1 MPGIKKNRKTYK
13 QASFR
18 RILRSKL
25 NSGDTSHVVTSIKL
39 DNCDILIYLIYM
51 NYLNELIK
59 EGSDPSNGGA
69 GEDGE
74 VTEERLLNA
83 NDKLSKKYRG

>member
-1 MPGIKKNRKTYK
+1 
-13 QASFR
+13 
-18 RILRSKL
+18 
-25 NSGDTSHVVTSIKL
+25 
-39 DNCDILIYLIYM
+39 M

-59 EGSDPSNGGA
+59 EGGDPSNGGA
-69 GEDGE
+69 GEIGE

>member
-1 MPGIKKNRKTYK
+1 MAGIKKNRKTYK
-13 QASFR
+13 QANFR

-25 NSGDTSHVVTSIKL
+25 NSGDDSHATIKL

-59 EGSDPSNGGA
+59 EGGDSANGGA
-69 GEDGE
+69 GEEGE
-74 VTEERLLNA
+74 VTEERLQNA
-83 NDKLSKKYRG
+83 NDKLAKKYRG

>member
-13 QASFR
+13 QANFR
-18 RILRSKL
+18 RVLRSKL
-25 NSGDTSHVVTSIKL
+25 NPGDVSNVSTTIKL

-59 EGSDPSNGGA
+59 EGGDPSNGGA
-69 GEDGE
+69 GEIGE